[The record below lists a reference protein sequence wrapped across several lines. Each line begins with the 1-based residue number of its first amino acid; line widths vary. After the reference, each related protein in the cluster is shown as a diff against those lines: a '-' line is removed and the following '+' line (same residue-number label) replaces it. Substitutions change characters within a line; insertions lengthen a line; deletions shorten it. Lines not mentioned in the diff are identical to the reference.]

1 MAYNNCDKPTSRE
14 PKTLFFLPGF
24 PPKLDCR
31 LIWQIKNAQNMEI
44 CFFSE
49 PNHQQK
55 DGGSMN
61 SWKDPQDFPMFVSS
75 MGSLFKHPPNNIGE
89 SQTGILSV
97 S

>member
-1 MAYNNCDKPTSRE
+1 M
-14 PKTLFFLPGF
+14 PKTW
-24 PPKLDCR
+24 KYV
-31 LIWQIKNAQNMEI
+31 
-44 CFFSE
+44 FFSE

-75 MGSLFKHPPNNIGE
+75 MGSLFNHPPNNIGE